1 MGIVDLILNIAGLL
15 LWLNWRSIRF
25 DPLTRRTP
33 STLMGTLRP
42 ASPQKMRRWHF
53 LLLIAA
59 LVVLRAV
66 LYRSLGAATGNTTSY
81 LNFGV
86 TSLGF
91 RHDFFLQALAFSF
104 FSFARS
110 LAILYIGLLFFSI
123 LAGPQPINGLIK
135 IPLGRVS
142 DWPGWLKIILPFL
155 ATAIG
160 WWLASWI
167 FEKLPPQLPTS
178 PAQKFQG
185 AIVMGLSSY
194 LVWKIP
200 ACSILALHL
209 VSSYIY
215 FGRHPVWNYIT
226 ATAQTLLR
234 PIKTIPLRVGKVD
247 FAPVLAMA
255 VLFFVFEGAERG
267 LAWFYAHRI
276 F

>member
-15 LWLNWRSIRF
+15 LWLNWRSVQF

-42 ASPQKMRRWHF
+42 ASPQKLRRWHF
-53 LLLIAA
+53 LLLILA
-59 LVVLRAV
+59 LLFLRAV
-66 LYRSLGAATGNTTSY
+66 IYRWLGAATGSTTSY
-81 LNFGV
+81 LSFAV

-91 RHDFFLQALAFSF
+91 RHDVFLQALAFSF
-104 FSFARS
+104 FSFGRA
-110 LAILYIGLLFFSI
+110 LAIMYVVLLFFAI

-142 DWPGWLKIILPFL
+142 DWPGWLKIILPFVG
-155 ATAIG
+155 TALS
-160 WWLASWI
+160 WWLASWV

-185 AIVMGLSSY
+185 AMVIGLSSY

-200 ACSILALHL
+200 ACGILALHL

-226 ATAQTLLR
+226 VTAQTLLR
-234 PIKTIPLRVGKVD
+234 PFKSIPLRIGKVD

-255 VLFFVFEGAERG
+255 AFFFIFEAAERG
-267 LAWFYAHRI
+267 LAWLYAHRLI
-276 F
+276 